1 MGSPSCDGDVEVY
14 VFYMNQRSLPTP
26 FHSVLLSVS
35 VFKALSTIFHS
46 INSPD
51 NSMLSSGLISA
62 LLVLSS
68 IYLSMKVFLSLDIIL
83 CG

>member
-46 INSPD
+46 INSLD
-51 NSMLSSGLISA
+51 NSPLSHSA
-62 LLVLSS
+62 LPALFLPSWSVQLYVS
-68 IYLSMKVFLSLDIIL
+68 LSLLALI
-83 CG
+83 